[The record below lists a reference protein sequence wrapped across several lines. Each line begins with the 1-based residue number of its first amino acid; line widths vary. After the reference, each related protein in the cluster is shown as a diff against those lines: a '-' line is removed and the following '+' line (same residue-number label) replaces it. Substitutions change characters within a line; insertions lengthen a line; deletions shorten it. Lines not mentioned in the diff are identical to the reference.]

1 MHMAKTD
8 KLYTIEEIKEI
19 LRPIFLEYK
28 LKKVAVFGSYAL
40 NKATPESDIDMLVS
54 SRHVFDL
61 DTYSDFEDKIEK
73 SLHKNIDIVFYDY
86 INPHMRDSILK
97 EAVSIFEQ

>member
-1 MHMAKTD
+1 MKQAY
-8 KLYTIEEIKEI
+8 L
-19 LRPIFLEYK
+19 
-28 LKKVAVFGSYAL
+28 
-40 NKATPESDIDMLVS
+40 
-54 SRHVFDL
+54 DL